1 MFYIRM
7 RVGLSVII
15 YNIRKVMSKIC
26 TDLEQSRKLVKMK
39 LDKNTADMHYFSDG
53 YNPTK
58 LDVGYSAENAK
69 FYRGT
74 ECEYTPAWSLT
85 ALLDLMPQRI
95 YTKTGKQ
102 EFGID
107 KGEIDVWYQ
116 IFYENKNSY
125 IQQKAEDAVDAAF
138 EMIVWLLENKYIK

>member
-1 MFYIRM
+1 
-7 RVGLSVII
+7 
-15 YNIRKVMSKIC
+15 MSKIC

-58 LDVGYSAENAK
+58 LEVGYSAENAK

-74 ECEYTPAWSLT
+74 EYEYTPAWSLS

-95 YTKTGKQ
+95 FTQTGKQ

-107 KGEIDVWYQ
+107 KSEIDVLYQ

-125 IQQKAEDAVDAAF
+125 IQQKAEEAVDAAF
-138 EMIVWLLENKYIK
+138 DMIVWLLENKHIK